1 MKTKQYVESRITALD
16 KLRKEALK
24 EYQTKLDNGIDDEE
38 LWKYISIIRFS
49 GHCEL
54 FEVSIHSKGWKN
66 GVGADFFKDMFL
78 ARLSQR
84 ETEEKLD
91 EIIEEL
97 ERLKIN

>member
-1 MKTKQYVESRITALD
+1 MLNRTVKEKILKIMELGLEVNSREKNTVF
-16 KLRKEALK
+16 
-24 EYQTKLDNGIDDEE
+24 
-38 LWKYISIIRFS
+38 IRFS
-49 GHCEL
+49 GHCEI
-54 FEVSIHSKGWKN
+54 FEVSIHSKGWKE
-66 GVGADFFKDMFL
+66 GLGADFFKDMFL

>member
-1 MKTKQYVESRITALD
+1 MLNKKIREKILKIMELGLEVNS
-16 KLRKEALK
+16 KEK
-24 EYQTKLDNGIDDEE
+24 NTVF
-38 LWKYISIIRFS
+38 IRFS
-49 GHCEL
+49 GHCEI

>member
-1 MKTKQYVESRITALD
+1 MLNRTVKEKMLKIMELGFEVN
-16 KLRKEALK
+16 RKEK
-24 EYQTKLDNGIDDEE
+24 NTVF
-38 LWKYISIIRFS
+38 IRFS

-97 ERLKIN
+97 EKLKVN

>member
-1 MKTKQYVESRITALD
+1 MLNKKIREKILKIMELGLEVNG
-16 KLRKEALK
+16 KEK
-24 EYQTKLDNGIDDEE
+24 NTVF
-38 LWKYISIIRFS
+38 IRFS

>member
-1 MKTKQYVESRITALD
+1 MLDIRI
-16 KLRKEALK
+16 RLK
-24 EYQTKLDNGIDDEE
+24 ILEIINLSLEKNNEE
-38 LWKYISIIRFS
+38 KNTIFFNFM
-49 GHCEL
+49 GHCEI

-97 ERLKIN
+97 EKLKVN

>member
-1 MKTKQYVESRITALD
+1 MLNKKIREKILKIMELGLEVNS
-16 KLRKEALK
+16 KKEN
-24 EYQTKLDNGIDDEE
+24 TVF
-38 LWKYISIIRFS
+38 IRFS

-84 ETEEKLD
+84 ETEEKLN

-97 ERLKIN
+97 EKLKVN

>member
-1 MKTKQYVESRITALD
+1 MLNRTVKEKMLKIMELGFEVN
-16 KLRKEALK
+16 RKEK
-24 EYQTKLDNGIDDEE
+24 NTVF
-38 LWKYISIIRFS
+38 IRFS

-97 ERLKIN
+97 ERLTIN

>member
-1 MKTKQYVESRITALD
+1 MLNRTVKEKMLKIMELGFEVN
-16 KLRKEALK
+16 RKEK
-24 EYQTKLDNGIDDEE
+24 NIVF
-38 LWKYISIIRFS
+38 IRFS

-97 ERLKIN
+97 EKLKVN

>member
-1 MKTKQYVESRITALD
+1 MLNKKIREKI
-16 KLRKEALK
+16 LK
-24 EYQTKLDNGIDDEE
+24 IME
-38 LWKYISIIRFS
+38 LGLEVNSKKKNTVFIRFS

-84 ETEEKLD
+84 ETEEKLN

-97 ERLKIN
+97 EKLKVN

>member
-1 MKTKQYVESRITALD
+1 MLNRTVKEKILKIMELGLEVNSREKNTVF
-16 KLRKEALK
+16 
-24 EYQTKLDNGIDDEE
+24 
-38 LWKYISIIRFS
+38 IRFS

-91 EIIEEL
+91 EIIEKL
-97 ERLKIN
+97 EKLKVN

>member
-1 MKTKQYVESRITALD
+1 MLNRTVKEKILKIMELGLEVNSREKNTVF
-16 KLRKEALK
+16 
-24 EYQTKLDNGIDDEE
+24 
-38 LWKYISIIRFS
+38 IRFS

>member
-1 MKTKQYVESRITALD
+1 MLNKKIREKILKIMELGLEVNG
-16 KLRKEALK
+16 KEK
-24 EYQTKLDNGIDDEE
+24 NTVF
-38 LWKYISIIRFS
+38 IRFS
-49 GHCEL
+49 GHCEI

>member
-1 MKTKQYVESRITALD
+1 MLNRTVKEKILKIMELGLEVNSREKNTVF
-16 KLRKEALK
+16 
-24 EYQTKLDNGIDDEE
+24 
-38 LWKYISIIRFS
+38 IRFS
-49 GHCEL
+49 GHCEI

>member
-1 MKTKQYVESRITALD
+1 MLNRTVKEKILKIMELGFEVN
-16 KLRKEALK
+16 RKEK
-24 EYQTKLDNGIDDEE
+24 NTVF
-38 LWKYISIIRFS
+38 IRFS

>member
-1 MKTKQYVESRITALD
+1 MLNRTVKEKMLKIMELGFEVN
-16 KLRKEALK
+16 RKEK
-24 EYQTKLDNGIDDEE
+24 NTVF
-38 LWKYISIIRFS
+38 IRFS

>member
-1 MKTKQYVESRITALD
+1 MLNRTVKEKILKIMELGLEVNSREKNTVF
-16 KLRKEALK
+16 
-24 EYQTKLDNGIDDEE
+24 
-38 LWKYISIIRFS
+38 IRFS
-49 GHCEL
+49 EHCEI
-54 FEVSIHSKGWKN
+54 FEVSIHSKGWKE
-66 GVGADFFKDMFL
+66 GLGADFFKDMFL

>member
-1 MKTKQYVESRITALD
+1 MLNRTV
-16 KLRKEALK
+16 KEKILK
-24 EYQTKLDNGIDDEE
+24 IME
-38 LWKYISIIRFS
+38 LGLQVNSKEKNTVFIRFS

>member
-1 MKTKQYVESRITALD
+1 MLNKKIREKI
-16 KLRKEALK
+16 LK
-24 EYQTKLDNGIDDEE
+24 IME
-38 LWKYISIIRFS
+38 LGLEVNSKKKNTVFIRFS